1 MGLPALKMKEIFTYG
16 DYLKWDDNERWEL
29 IDGIAYNMS
38 PAPSRSHQE
47 LVGELYTQINIFLK
61 GKDCKAYIAPF
72 DVRLPEANESDDKIL
87 TVVQPDISVIC
98 DKSKLDD
105 RGCKG
110 APDWIIEII
119 SPHTAAKD
127 MKVKLALYEKH
138 KVKEYWIVHPT
149 DKFILVYRL
158 NDNNQYSRPDV
169 YVKED
174 VIECGVLKG
183 LTVDLKELFQYE

>member
-1 MGLPALKMKEIFTYG
+1 
-16 DYLKWDDNERWEL
+16 NERWEL

-38 PAPSRSHQE
+38 PAPSRYHQKIAGI
-47 LVGELYTQINIFLK
+47 LFSKILNFLE
-61 GKDCKAYIAPF
+61 GKDCEAYIAPF

-127 MKVKLALYEKH
+127 MKIKLALYEKH

-169 YVKED
+169 YVEED
-174 VIECGVLKG
+174 LIECMVLKG
-183 LTVDLKELFQYE
+183 LNIALKELFQYD